1 MPAMDQNGDA
11 WGRVGRISAFGLT
24 AGITM
29 LAAGWLGVTLDKK
42 LGTMPVFTTF
52 LFLSGGAT
60 SLWYGIVKILK

>member
-1 MPAMDQNGDA
+1 MDQNRDA

-29 LAAGWLGVTLDKK
+29 LVCGWLGAALDRR

-52 LFLSGGAT
+52 LFLAGGA
-60 SLWYGIVKILK
+60 SALWYGILKILK